1 MTGTIAV
8 GLDGTDPSLAAA
20 DWAAAEA
27 SARGAAL
34 RLVHA
39 WAWHPLDTPTDADT
53 QGRRDWAREV
63 LRTAEDRVRRGH
75 PELSVS
81 AEARSDE
88 PVPALLAAAADADL
102 LVLGSRGHGALA
114 GFLLGSVSLQVLR
127 QATGPV
133 VVVRGGYEPGPG
145 GPGEVVTGV
154 RETGEEGAPVLE
166 FAFTAA
172 AARGAPLRA
181 VRAWHLPGP
190 FELGTQALRAADDA
204 GGPEPLNRR
213 LLADALRPWRER
225 HPDVPVTEHVEIGG
239 APEVLLT
246 ASGRADLV
254 VVGRRTSG
262 RKGIG
267 SVTHAVLHHAPCP
280 VAVVPYP

>member
-8 GLDGTDPSLAAA
+8 GLDGTDPSLAAT

-27 SARGAAL
+27 SARGMAL

-39 WAWHPLDTPTDADT
+39 WSWHPLDTPTEADT

-63 LRTAEDRVRRGH
+63 LRTAEDRVRHAH
-75 PELSVS
+75 PELPVS
-81 AEARSDE
+81 GEALSDE
-88 PVPALLAAAADADL
+88 PVPALVAAAADADL

-127 QATGPV
+127 QATRPV
-133 VVVRGGYEPGPG
+133 VVVRGGHEPGPG
-145 GPGEVVTGV
+145 GPGEVMAGV
-154 RETGEEGAPVLE
+154 RETGEDGAPVLE
-166 FAFTAA
+166 FAFAAA
-172 AARGAPLRA
+172 AARGATLRA
-181 VRAWHLPGP
+181 VRAWHLPSP
-190 FELGTQALRAADDA
+190 FELGTRGLRAADEA

-213 LLADALRPWRER
+213 LLADALRPWRARYPE
-225 HPDVPVTEHVEIGG
+225 VPVTEHVEIGG
-239 APEVLLT
+239 APEVLLS
-246 ASGRADLV
+246 AGGRAGLL
-254 VVGRRTSG
+254 VVGRRASG